1 MVTAMPPK
9 RSPSI
14 WPMFLVEY
22 RAKPNLLFQLA
33 IREGKL
39 TRRIS
44 TFVRAL
50 ITYPDEYKDW
60 YHYGVEAGH
69 NLLREKQFDA
79 LLSSS
84 ECLWQNK
91 LCHDMACRTYDICK
105 QFV

>member
-22 RAKPNLLFQLA
+22 RDLVEYREKPNLLFQLA

-79 LLSSS
+79 
-84 ECLWQNK
+84 
-91 LCHDMACRTYDICK
+91 
-105 QFV
+105 F